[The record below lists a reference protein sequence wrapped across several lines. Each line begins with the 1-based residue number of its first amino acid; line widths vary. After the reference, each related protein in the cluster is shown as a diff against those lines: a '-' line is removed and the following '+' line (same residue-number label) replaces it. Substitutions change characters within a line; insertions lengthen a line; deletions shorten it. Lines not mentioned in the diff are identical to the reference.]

1 MKRTTLK
8 IEAALLRRLKKQ
20 AADEGRSFQEVAN
33 RLLRKGLAAEPR
45 GHFTLTL
52 TAWNATLQPGADI
65 LDRDKL
71 FDLMDRR

>member
-8 IEAALLRRLKKQ
+8 IETALLRRLKKQ

-33 RLLRKGLAAEPR
+33 RLLRKGLASEPR
-45 GHFTLTL
+45 RDFRLTL
-52 TAWNATLQPGADI
+52 TGWNATLQPGADI